1 MNNLGLLTLQ
11 TIHMFHKPDP
21 VTVPIAPSIGMHCK
35 MAPLLAQNVNQTDVC
50 SVCQSCFIVTL
61 QLQLLPPK
69 LVLSFSLME
78 RDMVGHALNHGIGI
92 IVIVVLCYSEGEYV
106 ETSPGQIERN
116 GMGTHQSANGMTYTG
131 QWVGDKMN
139 GKGLL

>member
-1 MNNLGLLTLQ
+1 
-11 TIHMFHKPDP
+11 
-21 VTVPIAPSIGMHCK
+21 
-35 MAPLLAQNVNQTDVC
+35 MAILLAQSVNQDVC
-50 SVCQSCFIVTL
+50 SVCQITVVTL

-78 RDMVGHALNHGIGI
+78 RNMVGSSWHPQIMAEYD
-92 IVIVVLCYSEGEYV
+92 IVVLCYSEGEYV
-106 ETSPGQIERN
+106 ETSPGKIERN
-116 GMGTHQSANGMTYTG
+116 GMGTHQSANGMVYTG